1 METTCQ
7 LSSPS
12 TALSLLCVLYEF
24 QTLITGTAAIVVA
37 IVVGIP
43 VWRTLRDTNLQTRI
57 SHRET
62 LAALLRDAVA
72 RYDRVAQSIRE
83 PLSIASRVTSDPL
96 GNPVLIDPHDAHGVE
111 QRVRGV
117 LDWYLVVLA
126 DTEHS
131 EIEDC
136 KRVLRAALDDLVE
149 TLNDVYW
156 PEHNDQ
162 VDEDHN
168 IPDAQWAEILARA
181 ETARIDAASKVAA
194 VEAAWRSL
202 GKAQGDWAQSLRSRI
217 AKLDLQIAAAD

>member
-1 METTCQ
+1 METTCN

-12 TALSLLCVLYEF
+12 GPLNLLCLLYEF

-62 LAALLRDAVA
+62 LAGLLRDAVA
-72 RYDRVAQSIRE
+72 RYDKVGQSIRE
-83 PLSIASRVTSDPL
+83 PLSIGSRVTSDPL
-96 GNPVLIDPHDAHGVE
+96 GDPIPIDPHDAHGME
-111 QRVRGV
+111 QKIHDV

-131 EIEDC
+131 EIERC
-136 KRVLRAALDDLVE
+136 KKALKAALDDLVE
-149 TLNDVYW
+149 TLNDVHW

-162 VDEDHN
+162 VDEDHD
-168 IPDAQWAEILARA
+168 IPDARWAEILARA
-181 ETARIDAASKVAA
+181 ESARIEAASKVAA
-194 VEAAWRSL
+194 VEAAWHSL
-202 GKAQGDWAQSLRSRI
+202 GKAQDDWAQSLRSRI

>member
-1 METTCQ
+1 METTCN

-12 TALSLLCVLYEF
+12 DALSLLCLLYEF
-24 QTLITGTAAIVVA
+24 QTLLTGTAAIVVA

-72 RYDRVAQSIRE
+72 RYDKVGQSIRE

-96 GNPVLIDPHDAHGVE
+96 GDPVLIDPHNAHGVE
-111 QRVRGV
+111 QRIRGV

-126 DTEHS
+126 DTEHG
-131 EIEDC
+131 EIERF
-136 KRVLRAALDDLVE
+136 KQALKAALDDLVE
-149 TLNDVYW
+149 TLNDVHW
-156 PEHNDQ
+156 PEHNEQ

-168 IPDAQWAEILARA
+168 IPDAEWAEIVARA
-181 ETARIDAASKVAA
+181 QTARIEAASKVAA
-194 VEAAWRSL
+194 VEAAWRRL
-202 GKAQGDWAQSLRSRI
+202 GKAQDDWAQSLRSRI